1 MPDLI
6 TNTSAADAFSWASL
20 SFFFLFFLLC
30 IVSLSKCLRLH
41 FKIQRLRSSHLSY
54 FNGPWVTRILLTL
67 ISVLISIGEVL
78 RTSLVKRKLFTD
90 LAAQESVCKGYL
102 VFNLG
107 FAEPCILFG
116 FVFLLRASL
125 QQRDLGA
132 LSGRWNV
139 KAIRYMLLL
148 CIPALF
154 VQSVLVFLV
163 PKLTDQSGTQKLP
176 KSFIRTSL
184 SVGQGV
190 TKEYLCTYPLL
201 VTIWL
206 AVIELILVC
215 NLGWKGWV
223 VFREA
228 VNKRLKNRVAC
239 IGFWVPCLSLV
250 RLLLLGFSVM
260 PHPGSFWV
268 QLMIFSAFLTSLCG
282 ISIGI
287 LILVFYPVNDALVL
301 EWELGQNGRTISVEL
316 PFDDYYSDG
325 TSLVGNRS
333 YLDLERN
340 SETSTKQGSISFRTM
355 VGSEGMSED
364 TPGYFR
370 GGLLH
375 GGSPSSSSPSSVSRP
390 MLPLRE
396 VPRYWSWK
404 RQSGWRKT

>member
-1 MPDLI
+1 VGPAYRLMPDHI

-20 SFFFLFFLLC
+20 SFFFLFILLC
-30 IVSLSKCLRLH
+30 IVSLFKCLHLH

-67 ISVLISIGEVL
+67 ISVLLSIGEVL

-90 LAAQESVCKGYL
+90 LDTQENVCKGYL

-125 QQRDLGA
+125 QQHDLGT
-132 LSGRWNV
+132 LSRRWNL
-139 KAIRYMLLL
+139 KTIRYMLLL

-154 VQSVLVFLV
+154 VQSALVFLV
-163 PKLTDQSGTQKLP
+163 PKLTDHNGTQKLP

-184 SVGQGV
+184 SVGGG
-190 TKEYLCTYPLL
+190 TKEYLCMYPLL
-201 VTIWL
+201 VTISL
-206 AVIELILVC
+206 AVIELILIC
-215 NLGWKGWV
+215 NLGWKGCV
-223 VFREA
+223 VFKEV

-239 IGFWVPCLSLV
+239 IGFWVPSLSLV

-260 PHPGSFWV
+260 PHPESFWV
-268 QLMIFSAFLTSLCG
+268 QLMTFSAFLTSLCG
-282 ISIGI
+282 IAIGI
-287 LILVFYPVNDALVL
+287 FILVFYPVNDALLL
-301 EWELGQNGRTISVEL
+301 EWELGQNGRTISIEL

-325 TSLVGNRS
+325 TSLIGNQS
-333 YLDLERN
+333 YMDLERN
-340 SETSTKQGSISFRTM
+340 SEMSTKQGSISFRTM
-355 VGSEGMSED
+355 VGSEGISED
-364 TPGYFR
+364 MPGYFR
-370 GGLLH
+370 ASLLH

-396 VPRYWSWK
+396 VPSY
-404 RQSGWRKT
+404 